1 MRNRMKRIIAIVL
14 ALLLVLGMLPGAALA
29 DPPAGACSGKDAAD
43 RNNGQHFWDA
53 VGKQAASCT
62 EAEGII
68 WKCVYCGQQYFEKTG
83 DALGH
88 DWTAWWTEK
97 EATCEEAGSKRHVCN
112 RCEREETETI
122 PALGH
127 KWDSGVVTKPASY
140 TEEGVKTYTCQ
151 NDRSHTRTERIPKLD
166 PTPTPAPTATPTPKP
181 TATPTPKPTPTQA
194 PTAPPHVHTWGEW
207 KKDGSVKASCTQR
220 EMQYRVCSGCGQ
232 EEYRLGDYGDHDWGE
247 WEVIEQAKETA
258 AGLDRRTCRNDPS
271 HTEERETPPT
281 GYRRLHVNPHLPTLE
296 DYRKDYY
303 VNDPLYAEV
312 TVTNVGEV
320 TLYDVACM
328 NVDTG
333 EVLGTYPDPLAPG
346 ESFTIGFTT
355 LVNNEGLGR
364 YSVWVSARGYN
375 VSAAEAAQSSYAAA
389 TRLKAYSNV
398 ESVDVI
404 LEKSIQLESWLDPAH
419 KQETYNVGDP
429 VYFAH
434 RVTNTGPIPL
444 YAVAIM
450 PADYRDH
457 NITMLEGIL
466 QPGESFEA
474 TTCGIAEDNNGG
486 SYLYQRYGVASS
498 DPDERTAS
506 SGKAVWTEY
515 VSVVVPLGNGDKKD
529 GPALRADKKV
539 ASRPANGQ
547 YFTVGETIDW
557 SLTITN
563 TGTETMTH
571 IYAWDQTTGSD
582 LIDVEDLA
590 PGQSTTVVLPSS
602 YVDEDVVA
610 TLDCYTNIAL
620 VAATDE
626 KGYEHVYMGYA
637 FAPLS
642 PKGAKEHPLDGEKGE
657 TDPGQPGGGSFDP
670 SKLPGGGKPAVGP
683 DGEPILGPDGKP
695 VIIPDGMKIVTG
707 PDGKPIFGPDGKP
720 VFVPIG
726 TEPVL
731 GPDGKPIIGPDG
743 LPVYAPKGTEP
754 VTGADGTP
762 VTVPADVTVTS
773 PDGKPVVIPAG
784 TPVLK
789 LPGGGFGVL
798 LPDGSIIATDASGNP
813 ILDENGNL
821 IYIGLPGLYGLDSL
835 DTCCELRLNSVANAE
850 MNYIL
855 HTCPDHLEAAQAA
868 EAAAAAGTAEGWK
881 QAADIWREEINE
893 LYGILA
899 EAGDEPAKAAV
910 LNDMA
915 MFDAYLASYEALNR
929 VADEVTIQKTIAEM
943 LRLRCA
949 ELCCAVHTAPERL
962 PDSLLNGYALA
973 NDSNGIPGREI
984 GALDGSDAALAE
996 RFTAPGAKTL
1006 RAVIGLMDGLKDI
1019 PARVDAF
1026 VKAQA
1031 AWQTSLDRV
1040 VNTGYKAADKEG
1052 RKAIADSRKALDLMI
1067 DAHRGMLQMLY
1078 AEAPDVAEEAAA
1090 SLYRNALLDAGTAFG
1105 VK

>member
-1 MRNRMKRIIAIVL
+1 M
-14 ALLLVLGMLPGAALA
+14 
-29 DPPAGACSGKDAAD
+29 
-43 RNNGQHFWDA
+43 F
-53 VGKQAASCT
+53 
-62 EAEGII
+62 
-68 WKCVYCGQQYFEKTG
+68 
-83 DALGH
+83 
-88 DWTAWWTEK
+88 
-97 EATCEEAGSKRHVCN
+97 
-112 RCEREETETI
+112 
-122 PALGH
+122 
-127 KWDSGVVTKPASY
+127 
-140 TEEGVKTYTCQ
+140 
-151 NDRSHTRTERIPKLD
+151 
-166 PTPTPAPTATPTPKP
+166 
-181 TATPTPKPTPTQA
+181 
-194 PTAPPHVHTWGEW
+194 
-207 KKDGSVKASCTQR
+207 
-220 EMQYRVCSGCGQ
+220 
-232 EEYRLGDYGDHDWGE
+232 
-247 WEVIEQAKETA
+247 EQAKETA

-346 ESFTIGFTT
+346 ESFTVGFTT

-506 SGKAVWTEY
+506 SGKAVWTEH

-539 ASRPANGQ
+539 ANRPANGQ

-563 TGTETMTH
+563 TGTETMKH

-582 LIDVEDLA
+582 QIDVEDLA
-590 PGQSTTVVLPSS
+590 PGQSTTVALPSS
-602 YVDEDVVA
+602 YVDEDIAA

-642 PKGAKEHPLDGEKGE
+642 PKGAKDHPLDGEKGD
-657 TDPGQPGGGSFDP
+657 TTGTADPGQPGTGSFDP
-670 SKLPGGGKPAVGP
+670 SKLPGGGKPAIGP

-695 VIIPDGMKIVTG
+695 VIIPDGMEIVTG

-754 VTGADGTP
+754 LTGPDGSP
-762 VTVPADVTVTS
+762 VTVPTDLTVTGT
-773 PDGKPVVIPAG
+773 DGTSVVIPAG

-789 LPGGGFGVL
+789 LPGGGYGVL
-798 LPDGSIIATDASGNP
+798 LPDGSIIATDKNGNP

-821 IYIGLPGLYGLDSL
+821 IYIGLPGLHGLDGL
-835 DTCCELRLNSVANAE
+835 DTCCELRLNSVGSTE
-850 MNYIL
+850 LNYTL
-855 HTCPDHLEAAQAA
+855 HACPDHLEAAQAA
-868 EAAAAAGTAEGWK
+868 ETAAAAGTAEGWK
-881 QAADIWREEINE
+881 QAADIWREEISE
-893 LYGILA
+893 IYQLLSD
-899 EAGDEPAKAAV
+899 AGDESAKAAV
-910 LNDMA
+910 LYDMS
-915 MFDAYLASYEALNR
+915 MFDAYLADYEVLNR
-929 VADEVTIQKTIAEM
+929 VADEVTVQKAIAEM

-949 ELCCAVHTAPERL
+949 ELCCAIHTTPERL
-962 PDSLLNGYALA
+962 PDSLLNGYMLA
-973 NDSNGIPGREI
+973 DDKGGNPGREI
-984 GALDGSDAALAE
+984 GALDGSDAALTE

-1006 RAVIGLMDGLKDI
+1006 GAVVELMGGLKDT
-1019 PARVDAF
+1019 PERVNAF
-1026 VKAQA
+1026 VMAQA

-1052 RKAIADSRKALDLMI
+1052 RKAIAGSRKALDLMI
-1067 DAHRGMLQMLY
+1067 DAHRGVLQMLY
-1078 AEAPDVAEEAAA
+1078 AEAPDMAEEAAA
-1090 SLYRNALLDAGTAFG
+1090 SLYRNALLDAGMAFG